1 MDPTLLKSVLI
12 EQREAFQVQDPTIE
26 REALLAVERHIDNP
40 QVLVVS
46 GLRRSGKSVL
56 LAQIWNKHYHDNA
69 YFITF
74 EDERLLAFTA
84 QDFNTLLECCMSLF
98 GEHKTFFLDEIQN
111 IEHWEMFVRRLQERG
126 YKFFITGSNAALLS
140 GELASRLTG
149 RNIQFEL
156 YPFSFREFLQ
166 FKRKLLDEEKPL
178 PSRQYTIRSS
188 IEKAALSAAFET
200 YLTQGGIPLYLKY
213 QDPLLLKQIY
223 DDILYKDIILR
234 HRIED
239 PKTLRELS
247 LYLLSN
253 VAHTLTYTSVKNQLK
268 LGSLNTVKNYLHYF
282 ESSYL
287 FFFVSIYSPS
297 VKQQQMSPKKIYAID
312 TGMVNL
318 LSFKVSRNTGSLL
331 ENLVYIELKRRGG
344 DVFYYQCARQ
354 YEVDFLVRQGTT
366 ITALIQVC
374 ESLHQP
380 ETRERELRA
389 LWMSMDELQ
398 LNQGLI
404 LTRDYEETI
413 TNGDRTIEIRPVY
426 EWLLGA

>member
-12 EQREAFQVQDPTIE
+12 EQMLAFQVQEPTIA
-26 REALLAVERHIDNP
+26 REASLALEKHIGNP

-56 LAQIWNKHYHDNA
+56 LAQIWKKHYHDKA
-69 YFITF
+69 YFVTF

-84 QDFNTLLECCMSLF
+84 QDFNTLLECCISLF
-98 GEHKTFFLDEIQN
+98 GEYKTFFLDEIQN
-111 IEHWEMFVRRLQERG
+111 IEHWEAFVRRLQERG

-166 FKRKLLDEEKPL
+166 FQKLLSNEENNTA
-178 PSRQYTIRSS
+178 RQYSVRSS
-188 IEKAALSAAFET
+188 VEKAILSAAFET

-234 HRIED
+234 HRIDD

-247 LYLLSN
+247 FYLLSN

-287 FFFVSIYSPS
+287 FFFVSVYSSS

-318 LSFKVSRNTGSLL
+318 LSFKVSRNSGSLL
-331 ENLVYIELKRRGG
+331 ENLVYIELRRRGG
-344 DVFYYQCARQ
+344 DIFYYQCVARQ
-354 YEVDFLVRQGTT
+354 YEVDFLVRQGTS

-374 ESLHQP
+374 ESLHHP
-380 ETRERELRA
+380 ATRERELRS
-389 LWMSMDELQ
+389 LWMAMDELQ
-398 LNQGLI
+398 LNHSLV
-404 LTRDYEETI
+404 LTRDYEEII
-413 TNGDRTIEIRPVY
+413 TDGGRTIEIRPVY
-426 EWLLGA
+426 EWLI